1 MKKSSLS
8 LALLFTLLGISQIFA
23 QSDLQVFGFFQTS
36 ITRLNGGYSA
46 VASVPKAIFGT
57 DKLTL
62 DEQKDDY
69 TSLSVQQLNLFF
81 RKEIN
86 EQFTAWVNFEI
97 LGLFNSSNKWGAF
110 SLEEAWVNYQSSD
123 AFNLK
128 VGISIPRFAYLN
140 EIKNKMP
147 LLPYITRPLVYESSN
162 PSIDGTNYVPEKA
175 FVQAFGYFPLGNVTI
190 DYSAFVGPSEKTYID
205 GSGKATG
212 GLSVDTTN
220 FKLFGGRVG
229 MKYGDLRFGVSA
241 TMDKDNMQSTL
252 KEDVSRTR
260 LAFDFGYSIKNFFLD
275 AEYISVKLDAKNATT
290 SFDKQFYYA
299 TLGYNFTDE
308 FFGYGSYSY
317 LKDEGNNVLN
327 AGMKGI
333 IVGAG
338 FKPADAVVVKLGY
351 SNYNADSSFPVVVN
365 PALPAVTTNVNLD
378 YNVYQLAIS
387 VLF

>member
-1 MKKSSLS
+1 MKKSTLT
-8 LALLFTLLGISQIFA
+8 LALLITIFSIPQLFA

-36 ITRLNGGYSA
+36 VNRLDGGYSA
-46 VASVPKAIFGT
+46 IATVPKAIFGT

-62 DEQKDDY
+62 DEQKDNY

-86 EQFTAWVNFEI
+86 DQFTAWVNFEV
-97 LGLFNSSNKWGAF
+97 LGLFNSGNKWGAF
-110 SLEEAWVNYQSSD
+110 SLEEAWVNYQQSD

-128 VGISIPRFAYLN
+128 VGVSIPRFAYLN

-162 PSIDGTNYVPEKA
+162 PSIDGTNYIPEKA
-175 FVQAFGYFPLGNVTI
+175 FVQAYGYFPVGNLTI

-205 GSGKATG
+205 GSGTATG

-229 MKYGDLRFGVSA
+229 VKYNDFRFGVS
-241 TMDKDNMQSTL
+241 TTFDKDNMQKTL
-252 KEDVSRTR
+252 KEDAARTR
-260 LAFDFGYSIKNFFLD
+260 LAFDLGFSMSNFFLD
-275 AEYISVKLDAKNATT
+275 AEYISVKIDSDNSTVPL
-290 SFDKQFYYA
+290 DKQFYYA

-308 FFGYGSYSY
+308 LFAYGSYSY
-317 LKDEGNNVLN
+317 LKDEGNNILN
-327 AGMKGI
+327 AGMKGT

-338 FKPADAVVVKLGY
+338 YKPTDAVVLKLGY
-351 SNYNADSSFPVVVN
+351 ANYSADSSFPVVVN
-365 PALPAVTTNVNLD
+365 SALPAVNTNVNLD
-378 YNVYQLAIS
+378 YKVYQLAVS